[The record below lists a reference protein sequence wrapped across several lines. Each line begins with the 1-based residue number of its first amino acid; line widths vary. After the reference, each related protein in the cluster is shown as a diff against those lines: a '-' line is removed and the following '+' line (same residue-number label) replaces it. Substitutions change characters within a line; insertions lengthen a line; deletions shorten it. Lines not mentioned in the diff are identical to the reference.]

1 MTEGNVEGT
10 KQQISKLVNKS
21 NNILIATPENINGDT
36 LGSAFAL
43 TDALEKTGKRAKLF
57 IPKEIPQKLQFL
69 PKKNSLSSDNFLE
82 REFILS
88 IDNPQDHINKLYY
101 EKDNERLY
109 LYLKGKK
116 NIKQENLSIKPSR
129 FFDLIFTL
137 GVKDFESL
145 GKAFEYNPELFFETP
160 IVNIDNRPENGNF
173 GEINLVDI
181 AFSSVSELTL
191 EIIDFLNRN
200 LINKEVATWILTGL
214 IDATDNFQS
223 PKTTPRTFNNA
234 ALLIN
239 RGANQQEIIRYLYKT
254 KSLDF
259 LRLWGRILHKLSWD
273 KNKNL
278 IWGHIEEKDFKQMNT
293 PPNSV
298 QQIIDEI
305 KTVFPDLKTIALF
318 WQKSEQEKNK
328 NTNQLKVG
336 GLIYS
341 VNTEFVRQLSIQ
353 LNGVL
358 KNNILFFEIKNSF
371 SKEVEKQIIDLIDNN
386 V

>member
-1 MTEGNVEGT
+1 LTEGNVEGT

-298 QQIIDEI
+298 QQIIDEM
-305 KTVFPDLKTIALF
+305 KTVFPGLKTIALF